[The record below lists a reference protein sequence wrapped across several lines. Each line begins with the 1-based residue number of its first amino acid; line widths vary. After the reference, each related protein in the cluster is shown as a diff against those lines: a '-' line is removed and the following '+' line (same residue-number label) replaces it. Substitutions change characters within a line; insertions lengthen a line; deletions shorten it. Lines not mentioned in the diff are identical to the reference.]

1 MSMETDIAVSVI
13 KLAIEGVTYSVK
25 LTGKAISGTARL
37 LSRFAETKKYDT
49 PRSKEL
55 KRFAKEW

>member
-25 LTGKAISGTARL
+25 ITGKAVSNAGRL
-37 LSRFAETKKYDT
+37 LMKFANSRNLDT
-49 PRSKEL
+49 PRS
-55 KRFAKEW
+55 

>member
-37 LSRFAETKKYDT
+37 LSKLVESKRYDS
-49 PRSKEL
+49 PRSKDS
-55 KRFAKEW
+55 

>member
-25 LTGKAISGTARL
+25 LTGKAISSTARL